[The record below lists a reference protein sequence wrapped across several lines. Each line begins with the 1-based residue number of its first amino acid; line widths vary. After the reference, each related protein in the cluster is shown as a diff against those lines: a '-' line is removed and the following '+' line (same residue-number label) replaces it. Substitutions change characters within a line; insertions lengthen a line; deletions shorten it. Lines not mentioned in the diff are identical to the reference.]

1 MRIAN
6 QSLII
11 LLACTSLVLV
21 SCGKK
26 EGSESKK
33 NNSQVVAKV
42 NGNEITIHQVN
53 YMLSKMGA
61 LTPDQGKTASKQV
74 VYSLVELQLL
84 KQKAIEEKMDQDPAV
99 LQALE
104 SSRDQIL
111 AQAYIQKQQAKAPK
125 PAASE
130 VDAFY
135 NTHPELFS
143 QRKVYRLQEIAA
155 QAPKEKHAEI
165 EASLKSIKGI
175 NEVAAWFKANGY
187 PFSANANVKSAEQ
200 LPTQLLKQLQGI
212 SVGDFLVVTSDRG
225 VNVVH
230 IADAKLEAVDRVKA
244 KPVIEQYF
252 LNQNK
257 ATLAKKEMDALNE
270 KAKIEFLGEFSGL
283 KKSDL
288 SKPAPLAKAESAE
301 SQSSNGA
308 QDVKEK
314 SATEAKPDASATAKS
329 IEKGLAGL

>member
-6 QSLII
+6 QSLF
-11 LLACTSLVLV
+11 LLLVCTSLALV

-26 EGSESKK
+26 DASETKK
-33 NNSQVVAKV
+33 SGSQVVAKV
-42 NGNEITIHQVN
+42 NGDEITIHQVN

-61 LTPDQGKTASKQV
+61 LTPEQGKAASKQV
-74 VYSLVELQLL
+74 IYSLVELQLL
-84 KQKAIEEKMDQDPAV
+84 KQKAIEEKIDQDPNV

-104 SSRDQIL
+104 SSKDQLL

-125 PAASE
+125 PTSSE
-130 VDAFY
+130 IDTFY
-135 NTHPELFS
+135 NEHPELFS
-143 QRKVYRLQEIAA
+143 QRKIYRLQELAA

-165 EASLKSIKGI
+165 EESLKNIKGI
-175 NEVAAWFKANGY
+175 NEVAAWFKNNNY
-187 PFSANANVKSAEQ
+187 PFSANANVKPAEQ

-212 SVGDFLVVTSDRG
+212 DVGDFLIVKSERG

-230 IADAKLEAVDRVKA
+230 IAEAKLEAVDRVKA

-257 ATLAKKEMDALNE
+257 VSLAKKEMEGLNE
-270 KAKIEFLGEFSGL
+270 KANIEFLGEFADL

-288 SKPAPLAKAESAE
+288 TKPAAAGANAPQAKPAETKPAESAT
-301 SQSSNGA
+301 
-308 QDVKEK
+308 
-314 SATEAKPDASATAKS
+314 SATSKS
-329 IEKGLAGL
+329 IEKGLSGL

>member
-1 MRIAN
+1 MRISN
-6 QSLII
+6 QSLF
-11 LLACTSLVLV
+11 LLLVCTSLALV

-26 EGSESKK
+26 DSSETKK
-33 NNSQVVAKV
+33 SGSQVVAKV
-42 NGNEITIHQVN
+42 NGDEITIHQVN

-61 LTPDQGKTASKQV
+61 LTPEQGKAATKQV
-74 VYSLVELQLL
+74 IFSLVELQLL
-84 KQKAIEEKMDQDPAV
+84 KQKAIEEKIDQDPNV

-104 SSRDQIL
+104 SSKDQLL

-125 PAASE
+125 PTSSE
-130 VDAFY
+130 IDTFY
-135 NTHPELFS
+135 NEHPELFS
-143 QRKVYRLQEIAA
+143 QRKIYRLQELAA

-165 EASLKSIKGI
+165 EQSLKNIKGI
-175 NEVAAWFKANGY
+175 NEVAAWFKNNNY
-187 PFSANANVKSAEQ
+187 PFSANANVKPAEQ

-212 SVGDFLVVTSDRG
+212 NVGDFFIVKTERG

-257 ATLAKKEMDALNE
+257 VSLAKKEMDGLNE
-270 KAKIEFLGEFSGL
+270 KANIEFLGEFSNL

-288 SKPAPLAKAESAE
+288 TKPAAAAAIAPQAKPAETKPAESATL
-301 SQSSNGA
+301 
-308 QDVKEK
+308 
-314 SATEAKPDASATAKS
+314 ATSKS
-329 IEKGLAGL
+329 IEKGLSGL